1 MKASPMYYDLG
12 DDGMKTKDNFLEGA
26 KVTQDNAVY
35 GASDKKANFGPGDSV
50 NGQSG
55 KKKK

>member
-1 MKASPMYYDLG
+1 
-12 DDGMKTKDNFLEGA
+12 MKTKDNFLEGA